1 MWKRLL
7 KAAHPDVTG
16 DDGALFIWVRSL
28 QSLVAGDHIEE
39 PPRRVRREPPRHTT
53 TDDRISFDTA
63 YERFDSHEH
72 LVAFALLESERMGGV
87 FGRLLGMLHDCY
99 PSVPGDHVLE
109 RQERI
114 GPTYRQ
120 LAYAGSSREWMPGG
134 GRSGTRLPAIYRFL
148 SVASGISSRACTAR
162 RRERGER

>member
-53 TDDRISFDTA
+53 TGDRISFDTA
-63 YERFDSHEH
+63 YERFDSHED

-120 LAYAGSSREWMPGG
+120 LAYAG
-134 GRSGTRLPAIYRFL
+134 RLA
-148 SVASGISSRACTAR
+148 GMDAR
-162 RRERGER
+162 RRAQWYEVARYIPLSQRCVGHIISRLHGEAA

>member
-1 MWKRLL
+1 LT
-7 KAAHPDVTG
+7 HPDKG
-16 DDGALFIWVRSL
+16 
-28 QSLVAGDHIEE
+28 GDHDLFLWATGVYEYVSSDAIPE
-39 PPRRVRREPPRHTT
+39 PPPRVRREPPRHTT
-53 TDDRISFDTA
+53 TGDRIPFDTA
-63 YERFDSHEH
+63 YERFDSHED

-120 LAYAGSSREWMPGG
+120 LAYAG
-134 GRSGTRLPAIYRFL
+134 RLA
-148 SVASGISSRACTAR
+148 GMDAR
-162 RRERGER
+162 RRAQWYEVARYIPLSQRCVGHIISRLHGEAA

>member
-63 YERFDSHEH
+63 YERFDSHED

-120 LAYAGSSREWMPGG
+120 LAYAG
-134 GRSGTRLPAIYRFL
+134 RLA
-148 SVASGISSRACTAR
+148 GMDAR
-162 RRERGER
+162 RRAQWYEVARYIPLSQRCVGHIISRLHGEAA